1 MTYEKSITRLDQI
14 VDELDSGDLE
24 LAKAL
29 KLFEEGIACL
39 REASKEL
46 SHAEARVKVLVE
58 KSDGVFELPDHD
70 R

>member
-1 MTYEKSITRLDQI
+1 MTYEKSITRLGEI

>member
-1 MTYEKSITRLDQI
+1 MSYEKSVRRLEAI
-14 VDELDSGDLE
+14 VEELEAGDLE

-29 KLFEEGIACL
+29 KLFEEGISCL
-39 REASKEL
+39 REATKEL

>member
-1 MTYEKSITRLDQI
+1 MSYEKSIRRLEQI
-14 VDELDSGDLE
+14 VAELESGDLE
-24 LAKAL
+24 LAKSL
-29 KLFEEGIACL
+29 KLFEEGITCL
-39 REASKEL
+39 REATKEL

>member
-1 MTYEKSITRLDQI
+1 MTYEKSISRLEQI